1 MRVVPSPRVRPDLRQ
16 LQYFVAVAEELNF
29 TRAAERLDVVQ
40 QSLSTAIAQLEAL
53 LGIKLFERTTR
64 SVTLTSEGAAWLPY
78 AREALHGADRAAEAA
93 EDLAAG
99 RVGRF
104 RLGLAATAG
113 VDVTPR
119 MLRAFAERFPLVEL
133 AIEHFDFR
141 DPSGGL
147 RDRRS
152 DVAIVRPPFEE
163 DGLELVAI
171 GTEPRFAVLPTD
183 HPLADRA
190 AVDFGELAD
199 EPWMD
204 VATDRVWCD
213 FWTVA
218 ELRSEPPRVGV
229 VCRSCDELFEAA
241 RAGTATGLVPETVAR
256 THSWPWLAFVEVR
269 DIAPSTL
276 AIAWRSDSRQSAVHN
291 FAPGSFGGPD
301 GEAVTRASCAP
312 RALCDARVPG
322 PLRRVAAARRLT

>member
-1 MRVVPSPRVRPDLRQ
+1 MVVDGGRASRAPPTPQTTSPENRPGG
-16 LQYFVAVAEELNF
+16 
-29 TRAAERLDVVQ
+29 TAACAWYRRLGCVLTSV
-40 QSLSTAIAQLEAL
+40 SCSI
-53 LGIKLFERTTR
+53 ERTTR
-64 SVTLTSEGAAWLPY
+64 SVTLTTEGAAWLPY
-78 AREALHGADRAAEAA
+78 AREALHAADRAAEAA

-152 DVAIVRPPFEE
+152 DVAIVRLPFEE

-171 GTEPRFAVLPTD
+171 GTEAHFAVLPTD

-190 AVDFGELAD
+190 AVDFVEVM
-199 EPWMD
+199 P
-204 VATDRVWCD
+204 
-213 FWTVA
+213 TVA
-218 ELRSEPPRVGV
+218 
-229 VCRSCDELFEAA
+229 
-241 RAGTATGLVPETVAR
+241 ATGRIR
-256 THSWPWLAFVEVR
+256 TPV
-269 DIAPSTL
+269 
-276 AIAWRSDSRQSAVHN
+276 DS
-291 FAPGSFGGPD
+291 GP
-301 GEAVTRASCAP
+301 
-312 RALCDARVPG
+312 
-322 PLRRVAAARRLT
+322 